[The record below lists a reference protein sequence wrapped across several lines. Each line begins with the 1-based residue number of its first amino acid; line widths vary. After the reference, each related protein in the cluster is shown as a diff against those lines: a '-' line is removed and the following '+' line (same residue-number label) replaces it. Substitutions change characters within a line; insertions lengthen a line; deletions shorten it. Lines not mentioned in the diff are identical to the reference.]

1 MATRPRFKFWSFFFS
16 LRGRV
21 SRGAYSWFEIPA
33 LALLLLIGQVA
44 IPAIMMAMAT
54 SANTDPGRI
63 SLVTSLAAM
72 ANFFLLWPRFAILVK
87 RLHDVNLKWYLATPL
102 LLPVA
107 TSPLAYIDGI
117 RVAQNGFQPTAVTYA
132 LGGMNIALFWISLAL
147 VLAFCFISARPAG
160 NRYGPDP
167 RRSEIAPDVF

>member
-33 LALLLLIGQVA
+33 LAFLLLIGQVA
-44 IPAIMMAMAT
+44 VPAIMMAMAT
-54 SANTDPGRI
+54 SANTDPGLI
-63 SLVTSLAAM
+63 SLVTSLAAV

-87 RLHDVNLKWYLATPL
+87 RLHDVNLPWYWATPL
-102 LLPVA
+102 LLPIA
-107 TSPLAYIDGI
+107 TSPLAYIDAI

-132 LGGMNIALFWISLAL
+132 LGGMNIALFWINLAF
-147 VLAFCFISARPAG
+147 VVAFCFIPPRQPD
-160 NRYGPDP
+160 NRFGSDP
-167 RRSEIAPDVF
+167 RQAAPANVF